1 MQNLIIT
8 ANAVVPV
15 FLIVLLGVLL
25 GRINLIDDN
34 FTAVSAKLV
43 FNVALPAL
51 VFVELATA
59 NFVRVLDM
67 RQIVYVCAGT
77 LFAFGVSWLLAVVF
91 IREARDRGV
100 FIQGS
105 FRSNYGVVGLAII
118 FNLFGES
125 AMGLAA
131 LILAFIVPLYNF
143 LSVIALALPMR
154 HERQLNLKSTAFEI
168 MTNPLILAL
177 IFSLPFAYFKIGINQ
192 IFLTTGNYLAA
203 LALPLALIG
212 IGGSL
217 NFAGM
222 KKAFKIALSS
232 TLMKLILVPFILTYG
247 AYLLGFEGEVLG
259 VMFILFACP
268 TAIAS
273 FIMAEAMGGNSELAG
288 NIVLLTN
295 LGSVLTITLGIA
307 ILKNMG
313 LV

>member
-1 MQNLIIT
+1 MQNLIVI

-15 FLIVLLGVLL
+15 FMIVLLGVLL
-25 GRINLIDDN
+25 GKLNLIDEN
-34 FTAVSAKLV
+34 FTATAAKLV
-43 FNVALPAL
+43 FNVALPTL
-51 VFVELATA
+51 VFLELATT
-59 NFVRVLDM
+59 NFAQVLEAGP
-67 RQIVYVCAGT
+67 IAYVCFAT
-77 LFAFGVSWLLAVVF
+77 LCAFALSWLLAVLF
-91 IREARDRGV
+91 IGEGRDRGV

-125 AMGLAA
+125 AMSLAA
-131 LILAFIVPLYNF
+131 LVLAFIVPLYNF
-143 LSVIALALPMR
+143 LSVIALAWPMR
-154 HERQLNLKSTAFEI
+154 RERQLNLRATALEI
-168 MTNPLILAL
+168 AANPLILAL
-177 IFSLPFAYFKIGINQ
+177 VFALPFAYFKIGLPRMI
-192 IFLTTGNYLAA
+192 LTAGNYVAA

-212 IGGSL
+212 IGGAL

-222 KKAFKIALSS
+222 KKVFKIALSS
-232 TLMKLILVPFILTYG
+232 AVMKLVFIPFIMTYG
-247 AYLLGFEGEVLG
+247 AYVLGFKGEVLG

-295 LGSVLTITLGIA
+295 LGSVLTITLGVA
-307 ILKNMG
+307 ILRALG

>member
-1 MQNLIIT
+1 MQNLIHT
-8 ANAVVPV
+8 ANAVAPV

-25 GRINLIDDN
+25 RRAKLIDDN
-34 FTAVSAKLV
+34 FTTVTTKLV

-51 VFVELATA
+51 VFVKVAATDFHQVV
-59 NFVRVLDM
+59 NPG
-67 RQIVYVCAGT
+67 QIAYVCAGT
-77 LFAFGVSWLLAVVF
+77 LFAFGFSWLMAMPF
-91 IREARDRGV
+91 IKQGRDLGV
-100 FIQGS
+100 FVQGS
-105 FRSNYGVVGLAII
+105 FRSNYGVVGLAIS

-125 AMGLAA
+125 AMGMAA
-131 LILAFIVPLYNF
+131 LLLAFIVPMYN
-143 LSVIALALPMR
+143 LLAVIALTIPMR
-154 HERQLNLKSTAFEI
+154 HERQMHWNTTMIDIL
-168 MTNPLILAL
+168 TNPLILAL
-177 IFSLPFAYFKIGINQ
+177 LVALPFAYFQIGLGSMV
-192 IFLTTGNYLAA
+192 LTTGNYLAA

-222 KKAFKIALSS
+222 RRAFNIAVSS
-232 TLMKLILVPFILTYG
+232 ALMKLIFIPLILTVV
-247 AYLLGFEGEVLG
+247 ACQLGFEGEVLG

-273 FIMAEAMGGNSELAG
+273 FIMAEAMGANRELAG

-295 LGSVLTITLGIA
+295 LGSVATITAGVS

>member
-1 MQNLIIT
+1 MQNLQII

-15 FLIVLLGVLL
+15 FTIVLLGVFL
-25 GRINLIDDN
+25 GRIKMLDRA
-34 FTAVSAKLV
+34 FTVTSSKLV
-43 FNVALPAL
+43 FNVALPTL
-51 VFVELATA
+51 VFVELATT
-59 NFVRVLDM
+59 NFAQVLNVEH
-67 RQIVYVCAGT
+67 IGYVCAAT
-77 LFAFGVSWLLAVVF
+77 LGAFALSWLLAVLF
-91 IREARDRGV
+91 IGEGRDRGV

-143 LSVIALALPMR
+143 LSVLALALPMR
-154 HERQLNLKSTAFEI
+154 RERQLNLKSTALEI
-168 MTNPLILAL
+168 ARNPLILAL
-177 IFSLPFAYFKIGINQ
+177 VFALPFAYFKITLPQ
-192 IFLTTGNYLAA
+192 IFLTTGEYLAA

-222 KKAFKIALSS
+222 RKAFKIAFASS
-232 TLMKLILVPFILTYG
+232 FMKLVFIPLIVTYG
-247 AYLLGFEGEVLG
+247 AYLLGFAGEALG

-273 FIMAEAMGGNSELAG
+273 FIMAEAMGCNSELAG

-295 LGSVLTITLGIA
+295 LGSVFTMTLGLA
-307 ILKNMG
+307 ILKNAG